1 MIKLLHAAVLFAQGW
16 FMVRATRLV
25 IRQIRI
31 QERNPRVELQKQSD
45 NVAKLF
51 KAVLMLVVAGLLIK
65 AIANLYAF
73 IVVDHFFESQFKEDY
88 KEWKSDARLHNM
100 DES

>member
-1 MIKLLHAAVLFAQGW
+1 
-16 FMVRATRLV
+16 MVRATRLV

-31 QERNPRVELQKQSD
+31 QERNPRVEIQKQAD
-45 NVAKLF
+45 KVVKMF
-51 KAVLMLVVAGLLIK
+51 KAVVMLVVAGLLVK

-73 IVVDHFFESQFKEDY
+73 IVVDHFFETQFKDDY

-100 DES
+100 D